1 MIKVYVGTN
10 TSRNELVIPATT
22 SLRAALEQAGVN
34 YSEGMA
40 TIDGSP
46 LRPGDMDKSFAELGI
61 TSKCFL
67 VIAAKHDNA

>member
-10 TSRNELVIPATT
+10 TSRQELVIPLSTT
-22 SLRAALEQAGVN
+22 PRSALEQAGVN

-46 LRPGDMDKSFAELGI
+46 LRAGDMDKSFAELGI
-61 TSKCFL
+61 QSKCYL

>member
-46 LRPGDMDKSFAELGI
+46 LRPGDMDKSFADFGI